1 MAGSQGISLQA
12 VPFYIFLPK
21 LHFFTVTDVINTIF
35 NWCLKICIV
44 HSSISLVRKYKSFF
58 FFLQFPFFN
67 ISKQSNRLSFVDCAV
82 VDDSVHVTGREMP
95 INIHL

>member
-21 LHFFTVTDVINTIF
+21 LHFFTVTDVINIIL

-44 HSSISLVRKYKSFF
+44 HSSISLVRKYKSLSFPP
-58 FFLQFPFFN
+58 QFPYFN

-82 VDDSVHVTGREMP
+82 VDDSVHMSLVEKC
-95 INIHL
+95 L

>member
-21 LHFFTVTDVINTIF
+21 LHFFTVTDVINIIL

-44 HSSISLVRKYKSFF
+44 HSSISLVRKYKS
-58 FFLQFPFFN
+58 
-67 ISKQSNRLSFVDCAV
+67 LSFPPSFHILTSA
-82 VDDSVHVTGREMP
+82 SKVTGS
-95 INIHL
+95 HLLIVQ